1 MERHLFTE
9 LLAQHKDRVY
19 GMALYSLRDAHEAED
34 VTQEAFL
41 KLWDRYTEIDPE
53 KVGSWLT
60 RVTHNL
66 CIDHA
71 RRRRAQR
78 NNFGHPD
85 ADAVDTLVAEHGPGA
100 DPALGLDL
108 DERQQQLLAALD
120 TLTPETKSVMLMHYY
135 QEMKL
140 HEIGEVLGKSVSAL
154 KVQIHRARKTLRLV
168 LTADEVPVTARR
180 GIG

>member
-1 MERHLFTE
+1 MDRRRFAE
-9 LLAQHKDRVY
+9 LLAQHKDRIY

-41 KLWDRYTEIDPE
+41 KLWDRYGEIDPD
-53 KVGSWLT
+53 KAGGWLT

-66 CIDHA
+66 CVDHA

-78 NNFGHPD
+78 NNFGQPD
-85 ADAVDTLVAEHGPGA
+85 PEAVQALVAEDGPGA
-100 DPALGLDL
+100 DPARSLDL
-108 DERQQQLLAALD
+108 DERQRELLAALD
-120 TLTPETKSVMLMHYY
+120 TLTPETRNVMLMHYF
-135 QEMKL
+135 QGMKL

-154 KVQIHRARKTLRLV
+154 KVQIHRARKSLRLV
-168 LTADEVPVTARR
+168 LTAGEAAATARR